1 MSKFTKI
8 IALVMCALML
18 TMALTG
24 CSTKLD
30 VDTIKSQGKIVM
42 ATSSGFPPFEYIAGG
57 ECVGVDVDIANEIA
71 KDLGVTLEVQDMD
84 FDSIIGAVK
93 SGKVA
98 MGVAG
103 LSITEDRLQNV
114 DFTIEY
120 VNSKLFIIVKADN
133 TDITGADSLSGKSIG
148 VQTGTTSDT
157 FASGV
162 EGAEV
167 LRYKTFLEAATAV
180 STGKVNC
187 MIVDELTAKEILA
200 ANKDLKQLEEPFA
213 DENYA
218 IAVQKG
224 NQTLLDA
231 INATLQRLK
240 DEGKI
245 EEYIYNHATAE
256 AAE

>member
-1 MSKFTKI
+1 MSKLFRI
-8 IALVMCALML
+8 LALALVAVML
-18 TMALTG
+18 VSSLAG
-24 CSTKLD
+24 CSKKLD
-30 VDTIKSQGKIVM
+30 VDTIKSEGKIVM

-57 ECVGVDVDIANEIA
+57 ACVGVDVDIANEIA

-114 DFTIEY
+114 DFSIEY

-133 TDITGADSLSGKSIG
+133 TDITGADSLTGKSIG

-167 LRYKTFLEAATAV
+167 MRYKTFLEAATAV

-200 ANKDLKQLEEPFA
+200 ANSDLKQLEEPFA

-224 NQTLLDA
+224 NESLLAA